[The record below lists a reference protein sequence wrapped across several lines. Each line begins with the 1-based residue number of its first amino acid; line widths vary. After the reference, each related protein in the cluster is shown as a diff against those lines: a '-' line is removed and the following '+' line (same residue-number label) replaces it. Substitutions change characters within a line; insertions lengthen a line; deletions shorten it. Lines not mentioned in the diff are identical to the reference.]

1 MVHRRRRTPESPADQ
16 KSTAGTDTV
25 NRTSLKVTIRR
36 VIVTGLIVA
45 GIAIAPG
52 AARLIDFGVR
62 VGEGA
67 VVEPAVAP
75 FYLAPTPAPGPAA
88 PGTVVRTETVVGA
101 PEGATA
107 WRVLYHSTD
116 VRGTDTLVS
125 GLVIA
130 PTAPAP
136 NGSRTVV
143 SWAHPTTGTAPR
155 CAPSSG
161 IAPFVF
167 IEGLSD
173 FLAAGH
179 VVVATDY
186 AGMGI
191 AGPPSFL
198 IGATEAANVLDI
210 ARAARSVAGI
220 GAGDRVVLWGHSQG
234 GHAAIFA
241 AQRAASYAPELTIAG
256 VAVAAPATNLGAL
269 LSADVGDVSGVTIGA
284 YAFTSYAQAYSSQL
298 PSDPL
303 GTILTPAAAAAAP
316 GMAELCLLGQNS
328 ELHSIADPLIGSF
341 VTGDP
346 AKVPPWDGI
355 LAENT
360 PDQAPLPVPVF
371 VAQGAKDTLV
381 RPDITAAYVAAQ
393 VKAGTVVES
402 HVLPDASHAT
412 VALDA
417 LPDLMKWMNAL
428 R

>member
-1 MVHRRRRTPESPADQ
+1 MADRPDSSGVPTTKTEKPRRRKRR
-16 KSTAGTDTV
+16 STT
-25 NRTSLKVTIRR
+25 RR
-36 VIVTGLIVA
+36 VVLFGLIAAVILVA
-45 GIAIAPG
+45 PVAS
-52 AARLIDFGVR
+52 RFIDFGVR

-67 VVEPAVAP
+67 VVENAVAS
-75 FYLAPTPAPGPAA
+75 FYAAPTPVPAA
-88 PGTVVRTETVVGA
+88 PGTIVRQERVAAA
-101 PEGATA
+101 PEGAIA

-116 VRGTDTLVS
+116 VDGTDALVS
-125 GLVIA
+125 GLIIA
-130 PTAPAP
+130 PATPAPAS
-136 NGSRTVV
+136 SRTVV

-210 ARAARSVAGI
+210 VRAARAI
-220 GAGDRVVLWGHSQG
+220 PETGASGRVVLWGHSQG
-234 GHAAIFA
+234 GHASIFA
-241 AQRAASYAPELTIAG
+241 AQRAPSYAPELSIAG
-256 VAVAAPATNLGAL
+256 LAVAAPATDLGDL
-269 LSADVGDVSGVTIGA
+269 LTADIGDVSGVTIGA
-284 YAFTSYAQAYSSQL
+284 YAFTSYAKAYAARL
-298 PSDPL
+298 PQDPL
-303 GTILTPAAAAAAP
+303 ATILTPAGAAAAP
-316 GMAELCLLGQNS
+316 RMDALCLLGQNR
-328 ELHSIADPLIGSF
+328 ELHAIADPLIGAF
-341 VTGDP
+341 VTADP
-346 AKVPPWDGI
+346 SKVPPWEEI

-360 PDQAPLPVPVF
+360 PDDAPLPMPLF

-381 RPDITAAYVAAQ
+381 RPAITASFVAAQ
-393 VKAGTVVES
+393 VAAGTTVES
-402 HVLPDASHAT
+402 HVLPNATHTT

-417 LPDLMKWMNAL
+417 MPDLLTWMAAL